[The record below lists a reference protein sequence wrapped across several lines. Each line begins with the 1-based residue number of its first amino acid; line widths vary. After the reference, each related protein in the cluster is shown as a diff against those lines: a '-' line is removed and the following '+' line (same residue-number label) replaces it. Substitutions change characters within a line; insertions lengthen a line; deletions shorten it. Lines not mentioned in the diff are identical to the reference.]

1 MVVDWLKPG
10 WLKLGL
16 LTGNMKTPVPPRKT
30 VLLPR
35 GVQAKPRRGLNIL
48 DWGVKMFG
56 FEALANSGPPSTL
69 NWLAGIT
76 SGFRAYAFCTCVA
89 MGLGVV
95 PSKPLMLRLYR
106 SVLAN
111 SRSNRSPRF
120 TDKLLLTR
128 QSSCTNS
135 ARYLVWLVRRA
146 LISKEPLVGIP
157 KRKAARSCPTGA
169 EVELSAALVQFV
181 PNVYTPWEFP

>member
-1 MVVDWLKPG
+1 
-10 WLKLGL
+10 
-16 LTGNMKTPVPPRKT
+16 MKTPVPPRNT
-30 VLLPR
+30 VLLPK
-35 GVQAKPRRGLNIL
+35 GVHAKQRRGLNIL
-48 DWGVKMFG
+48 DCGVKMAG
-56 FEALANSGPPSTL
+56 LEALGNSGPPSTL

-76 SGFRAYAFCTCVA
+76 SGFRALAACARAA
-89 MGLGVV
+89 MRLAGLL
-95 PSKPLMLRLYR
+95 SKPLMLRLYR

-146 LISKEPLVGIP
+146 LRSKEPQVDIP
-157 KRKAARSCPTGA
+157 NRKAARS
-169 EVELSAALVQFV
+169 
-181 PNVYTPWEFP
+181 